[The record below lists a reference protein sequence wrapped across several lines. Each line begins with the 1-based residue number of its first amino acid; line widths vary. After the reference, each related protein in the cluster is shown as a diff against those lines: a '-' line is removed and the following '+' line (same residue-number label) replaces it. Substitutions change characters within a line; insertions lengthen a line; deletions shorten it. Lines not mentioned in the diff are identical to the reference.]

1 MEELDLVCFLKTTG
15 GKGMHVVVPIQ
26 RSHDWDEVKAF
37 AKAVAD
43 HMVAAIPQR
52 FTANMAKRVRKGK
65 IFIDYLRNARGATA
79 IAAYSPRAK
88 PGAPDSVPDV
98 LGGLSTKVTSDHFT
112 IMNVPDR
119 LKQCARSMEG
129 LRHSARRLSGM
140 KKRLMK

>member
-1 MEELDLVCFLKTTG
+1 
-15 GKGMHVVVPIQ
+15 
-26 RSHDWDEVKAF
+26 VKAF

-52 FTANMAKRVRKGK
+52 FTSNMAKRVRKGK

-88 PGAPDSVPDV
+88 PGAPVSVPIAWEELSREV
-98 LGGLSTKVTSDHFT
+98 LSDYFT
-112 IMNVPDR
+112 IMNVPAR
-119 LKQCARSMEG
+119 LKQ
-129 LRHSARRLSGM
+129 LRRDPWKGYDDSARQLTADM